1 MAKENAE
8 YADMEQIRP
17 DYHPAFIQH
26 LAGGGAPGVLTVVVA
41 QPAAEEKDRRAD
53 VGVDVVKK
61 DVQVLY
67 HFGPPALT
75 STYCGATSW
84 LKRR

>member
-1 MAKENAE
+1 MTKEDPQNANV
-8 YADMEQIRP
+8 EQIRP
-17 DYHPAFIQH
+17 QDHPALVQH
-26 LAGGGAPGVLTVVVA
+26 LTGRRPPGVLAVVIA
-41 QPAAEEKDRRAD
+41 QPTAKDKHRPAEI
-53 VGVDVVKK
+53 GVDVVKK
-61 DVQVLY
+61 DVQELY